1 MRNLFILCALIFV
14 VVTGAA
20 AGIVAMTLTS
30 PHSLANSG
38 YRVGAR
44 ESVDAGDLDAGGR

>member
-1 MRNLFILCALIFV
+1 MRNLFILSALIFV

-20 AGIVAMTLTS
+20 AGVVAMTLTA

-38 YRVGAR
+38 YRIGSNSGLIAR
-44 ESVDAGDLDAGGR
+44 E

>member
-1 MRNLFILCALIFV
+1 MRNLFILSALIFV

-20 AGIVAMTLTS
+20 AGVVSMTLTA

-38 YRVGAR
+38 YRIGSNSGLIAR
-44 ESVDAGDLDAGGR
+44 E

>member
-38 YRVGAR
+38 YRVG
-44 ESVDAGDLDAGGR
+44 SNSGDP